1 MDREEIMRMFEKTGA
16 LLRGHF
22 ELSSG
27 LHSDQYL
34 QCALVLQHP
43 EYAVSLCG
51 ELASKFKEDGPD
63 VVVGPALGGIVVS
76 YEVAKAMA
84 AHLRQDFGGQP
95 AEALATAGARSIFCE
110 RRDGKM
116 TLRRGFSVGTNDKV
130 LVVEVVITTGASVKE
145 IIEIMRQSGAR
156 VIGVGAICDRSSGPI
171 DFGARFES
179 LIKLDIQSF
188 SPRDCPLCKDG
199 IPIQKPGS
207 KMVDK

>member
-51 ELASKFKEDGPD
+51 QLASKFKEDGPD

-76 YEVAKAMA
+76 YEVAKA
-84 AHLRQDFGGQP
+84 LD
-95 AEALATAGARSIFCE
+95 ARSIFCE

-116 TLRRGFSVGTNDKV
+116 TLRRGFSVATNDKV
-130 LVVEVVITTGASVKE
+130 LVVEDVITTGASVKE

-199 IPIQKPGS
+199 IPIHKPGTRRR
-207 KMVDK
+207 